1 MKRWVQHIHFTGIG
15 GIGMSGI
22 AELLHNQGFS
32 VQGSDAV
39 ESANVVRLR
48 SLGIHVSIGHQA
60 GQLGQA
66 EVVVVSSA
74 ITSDNPELAEA
85 TGRNIP
91 VIPRAEML
99 AELMRM
105 KQGIAV
111 AGSHGKT
118 TITSLIAHGMETAG
132 LDPTYVIGGRLI
144 AGGGNARLGDSP
156 WLVAEADESDGSFL
170 LLAPTI
176 AVVSNI
182 DPEHLDHYGDF
193 EHLMDAFRQF
203 TASVPFYGRAVLHHE
218 HPNVAL
224 LRDTLHKP
232 VITYGRSPQADLHL
246 LDTTNSGDTTLNSGE
261 LKIVSPEL
269 VQKGKW
275 GQRITVGLADG
286 GVFGEFFLPM
296 PGMHN
301 AENALAAI
309 AVLRELDVN
318 ADTIRQALH
327 SFEGIQRRFQ
337 CAQLGRGMLVDDY
350 AHHPCEIMATL
361 ATARVCWPD
370 EPLLVL
376 FQPHRYSRSRDLM
389 DEFLGAFDAAAEV
402 VLLPIYAASENP
414 IEGISSETMAAGMK
428 KRGHRNVRCC
438 AGLDEA
444 RHIASKALA
453 AGRTVLLLGAGS
465 IGALGMELRQNEAW
479 GQVLNRARIKI

>member
-1 MKRWVQHIHFTGIG
+1 MKPWVQHIHFTGIG

-32 VQGSDAV
+32 VQGSDAA
-39 ESANVVRLR
+39 ESANVERLR
-48 SLGIHVSIGHQA
+48 SLGIHVFIGHQA
-60 GQLGQA
+60 GQLGRA

-74 ITSDNPELAEA
+74 IAADNPELAEA
-85 TGRNIP
+85 HERGIP

-132 LDPTYVIGGRLI
+132 LDPTYVIGGRLM
-144 AGGGNARLGDSP
+144 ASGGNARLGDSP

-203 TASVPFYGRAVLHHE
+203 VASVPFYGRVVLHHE

-224 LRDTLHKP
+224 LRDALHKP
-232 VITYGRSPQADLHL
+232 VVTYGRSPQADIHL
-246 LDTTNSGDTTLNSGE
+246 LDTRSKLNG
-261 LKIVSPEL
+261 
-269 VQKGKW
+269 QKKKW
-275 GQRITVGLADG
+275 GQQISIGLANG
-286 GVFGEFFLPM
+286 ENFGEFFLPM
-296 PGMHN
+296 PGLHN

-309 AVLRELDVN
+309 AVLRELGVN
-318 ADTIRQALH
+318 VETIRQALD

-337 CAQLGRGMLVDDY
+337 CARLGRGMLVDDY
-350 AHHPCEIMATL
+350 AHHPCEIIATL
-361 ATARVCWPD
+361 ATVHACWPD

-389 DEFLGAFDAAAEV
+389 DEFLGAFDEAAEV
-402 VLLPIYAASENP
+402 VLLPIYAASEKP
-414 IEGISSETMAAGMK
+414 IEGISSETMAVGMK
-428 KRGHRNVRCC
+428 KRGHRNARCC

-444 RHIASKALA
+444 RDIASASLG
-453 AGRTVLLLGAGS
+453 AGRTVVMLGAGS
-465 IGALGMELRQNEAW
+465 IGSLAMELRQSLQEKA
-479 GQVLNRARIKI
+479 A

>member
-1 MKRWVQHIHFTGIG
+1 MKRRVKHIHFTGIG

-32 VQGSDAV
+32 VQGSDTID
-39 ESANVVRLR
+39 SANVKRLR
-48 SLGIHVSIGHQA
+48 LLGIRVFIGHQA

-66 EVVVVSSA
+66 QVVVVSSA
-74 ITSDNPELAEA
+74 VSGDNPEWVEA
-85 TGRNIP
+85 RERGIP

-170 LLAPTI
+170 LLAPII

-182 DPEHLDHYGDF
+182 DHEHLDYYGDF
-193 EHLMDAFRQF
+193 THLMDAFRQF
-203 TASVPFYGRAVLHHE
+203 TASVPFYGRVVLHHE

-232 VITYGRSPQADLHL
+232 VITYGCSLQADVHL
-246 LDTTNSGDTTLNSGE
+246 LKTWREQDERQERT
-261 LKIVSPEL
+261 
-269 VQKGKW
+269 
-275 GQRITVGLADG
+275 GQHISVGLAQ
-286 GVFGEFFLPM
+286 GEMLGNFFLPM
-296 PGMHN
+296 PGIHN

-309 AVLRELDVN
+309 AVLLELNVGVE
-318 ADTIRQALH
+318 TIRRSLQL
-327 SFEGIQRRFQ
+327 FEGIQRRFQ
-337 CAQLGRGMLVDDY
+337 CMQVGHGMLVDDY
-350 AHHPCEIMATL
+350 AHHPREIMATL
-361 ATARVCWPD
+361 ETARACWPD

-376 FQPHRYSRSRDLM
+376 FQPHRYTRSRDLM

-402 VLLPIYAASENP
+402 VLLPIYAAGEPP
-414 IEGISSETMAAGMK
+414 IEGISHETMAAGMK
-428 KRGHRNVRCC
+428 KRGHRSVRCC
-438 AGLDEA
+438 TELDKA
-444 RHIASKALA
+444 RHIASEALV
-453 AGRTVLLLGAGS
+453 AGKTVMLLGAGS
-465 IGALGMELRQNEAW
+465 IGALGMDLRK
-479 GQVLNRARIKI
+479 KINIGVRP

>member
-1 MKRWVQHIHFTGIG
+1 MKLWVQHIHFTGIG

-32 VQGSDAV
+32 VQGSDVA
-39 ESANVVRLR
+39 ESANVERLR
-48 SLGIHVSIGHQA
+48 SLGIHVFIGHQA
-60 GQLGQA
+60 GQLGRA

-74 ITSDNPELAEA
+74 VAADNPELVEA
-85 TGRNIP
+85 HERGIP
-91 VIPRAEML
+91 IIPRAEML

-118 TITSLIAHGMETAG
+118 TITSLIAHGMEIAG
-132 LDPTYVIGGRLI
+132 LDPTYVIGGRLM
-144 AGGGNARLGDSP
+144 ASGGNARLGDSP

-170 LLAPTI
+170 RLTPTI

-232 VITYGRSPQADLHL
+232 VITYGRSPQAGVHL
-246 LDTTNSGDTTLNSGE
+246 LEVRQEET
-261 LKIVSPEL
+261 
-269 VQKGKW
+269 
-275 GQRITVGLADG
+275 GQHIRVGLATGDVLG
-286 GVFGEFFLPM
+286 DFSLPM
-296 PGMHN
+296 PGLHN

-309 AVLRELDVN
+309 AVLRELDV
-318 ADTIRQALH
+318 DVETIRQALH

-337 CAQLGRGMLVDDY
+337 CTKLKQGVLVDDY
-350 AHHPCEIMATL
+350 AHHPREVTATL
-361 ATARVCWPD
+361 ATARACWPD

-376 FQPHRYSRSRDLM
+376 FQPHRYTRSRDLM
-389 DEFLGAFDAAAEV
+389 DEFLGAFDEAAEV
-402 VLLPIYAASENP
+402 VLLPIYAASEAA
-414 IEGISSETMAAGMK
+414 IKGVSSDVMVTGMK

-438 AGLDEA
+438 TGLDEA
-444 RHIASKALA
+444 QGVASNALA

-465 IGALGMELRQNEAW
+465 IGSLAMELRQQMQEKA
-479 GQVLNRARIKI
+479 A

>member
-32 VQGSDAV
+32 VQGSDTA
-39 ESANVVRLR
+39 ESANVERLR
-48 SLGIHVSIGHQA
+48 SLGIHVFIGHRA

-66 EVVVVSSA
+66 EVLVVSSA
-74 ITSDNPELAEA
+74 ITNGNPELAEA
-85 TGRNIP
+85 HEYGIP

-132 LDPTYVIGGRLI
+132 LDPTYVIGGCLM
-144 AGGGNARLGDSP
+144 ASGGNARLGDSP
-156 WLVAEADESDGSFL
+156 WLVVEADESDGSFL
-170 LLAPTI
+170 RLTPTI

-203 TASVPFYGRAVLHHE
+203 VASVPFYGRAVLHHE

-224 LRDTLHKP
+224 LRDALHKP
-232 VITYGRSPQADLHL
+232 VITYGRSPQADIHL
-246 LDTTNSGDTTLNSGE
+246 LDVRPERMGQHLSISLANGDT
-261 LKIVSPEL
+261 
-269 VQKGKW
+269 
-275 GQRITVGLADG
+275 
-286 GVFGEFFLPM
+286 FGEFFLPM
-296 PGMHN
+296 PGIHN

-309 AVLRELDVN
+309 AVLRELDVD
-318 ADTIRQALH
+318 AETIRQALH

-337 CAQLGRGMLVDDY
+337 CTRLGRGILVDDY

-361 ATARVCWPD
+361 ATARTCWPD
-370 EPLLVL
+370 KPLLVL
-376 FQPHRYSRSRDLM
+376 FQPHRYSRSRALM
-389 DEFLGAFDAAAEV
+389 DEFLGAFDEAAEV
-402 VLLPIYAASENP
+402 VLLPIYAASEKP
-414 IEGISSETMAAGMK
+414 IEGISSETMAVGMK
-428 KRGHRNVRCC
+428 KRGHRNARCC

-444 RHIASKALA
+444 RDIASASLA
-453 AGRTVLLLGAGS
+453 AGRTVMLLGAGS
-465 IGALGMELRQNEAW
+465 IGSLAMELRQSLQEKVA
-479 GQVLNRARIKI
+479 